1 MPPLFRCVIFW
12 KTKDKRAQATLPARQ
27 SHGVFCEDDF
37 DGEVIVAKYGLGRIM
52 AIAFFAFFGVIVGA
66 SLQYLFTRLLE
77 ERKHRQ
83 SLQTEAYT
91 DYIRAVAEARHI
103 DLYTERA
110 SIFARLAD
118 AKSRICLYGSP
129 EVIARLAE
137 FERKGGLIVNDEQR
151 QAFMQ
156 VIEAM
161 RGSSP
166 LPSSEVEVILLGE
179 SEKQTVRQQ
188 IYSS

>member
-1 MPPLFRCVIFW
+1 
-12 KTKDKRAQATLPARQ
+12 
-27 SHGVFCEDDF
+27 
-37 DGEVIVAKYGLGRIM
+37 M

-91 DYIRAVAEARHI
+91 DYIRVVAEARHI
-103 DLYTERA
+103 DLHTERA

-137 FERKGGLIVNDEQR
+137 FERKGGLIGNDDQC
-151 QAFMQ
+151 QAFMR

-161 RGSSP
+161 RGSSS
-166 LPSSEVEVILLGE
+166 LPSSEIEVILLGK